1 MVNKGQVKKKKVNK
15 AKRRMKWLSVI
26 LIILIVLV
34 IHSVFN
40 DWTQIFENRRLK
52 GELTSQYDSLVL
64 EEKKL
69 ESEVVKLQD
78 PDYMARYAREKFGYT
93 KDGELILRVEDKD
106 KSSSSSD
113 STEENVTKE
122 DN

>member
-1 MVNKGQVKKKKVNK
+1 MVNKGQVKNKKVNK
-15 AKRRMKWLSVI
+15 AKRRMKWLSV
-26 LIILIVLV
+26 ILIVLV

-52 GELTSQYDSLVL
+52 GELTNKYDSLVL

-93 KDGELILRVEDKD
+93 KDGELILRVENKD

-113 STEENVTKE
+113 STEENVIKE

>member
-1 MVNKGQVKKKKVNK
+1 MVNKGQVKNKKVNK

-26 LIILIVLV
+26 LIVLIVLV

-52 GELTSQYDSLVL
+52 GELTNKYDSLV
-64 EEKKL
+64 L

-93 KDGELILRVEDKD
+93 KDGELILRVENKD

-113 STEENVTKE
+113 STEENVIKE

>member
-1 MVNKGQVKKKKVNK
+1 MGIVFVFQVRLV
-15 AKRRMKWLSVI
+15 VI
-26 LIILIVLV
+26 WDVSFV
-34 IHSVFN
+34 
-40 DWTQIFENRRLK
+40 
-52 GELTSQYDSLVL
+52 SQV

-93 KDGELILRVEDKD
+93 KDGELILRVENKD

-113 STEENVTKE
+113 STEENVIKE